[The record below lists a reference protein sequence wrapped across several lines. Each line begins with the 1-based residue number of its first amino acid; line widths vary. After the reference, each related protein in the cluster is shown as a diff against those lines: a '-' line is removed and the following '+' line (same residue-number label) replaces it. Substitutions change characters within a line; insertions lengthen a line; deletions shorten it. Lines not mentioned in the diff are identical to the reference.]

1 MRIAMFTEVGDFG
14 EDKDAAAALRDSKI
28 RPNIGKQE
36 RVTLDFRGVT
46 LVTQSFIHAL
56 ISDVLRVNG
65 ERALDFFEF
74 RNCDDV
80 VKGIISTVV
89 QYSLDT
95 MTDDTPASKTPK
107 LNRGKRSLGRRKTA
121 HTKGK

>member
-1 MRIAMFTEVGDFG
+1 MIIEMFAIFGDFG
-14 EDKDAAAALRDSKI
+14 EDKDEAANLREKSIKPCI
-28 RPNIGKQE
+28 ARGQLVII
-36 RVTLDFRGVT
+36 DFQGVT

-74 RNCDDV
+74 VNCVEV

-89 QYSLDT
+89 QYSLDS
-95 MTDDTPASKTPK
+95 MPENANNVES
-107 LNRGKRSLGRRKTA
+107 
-121 HTKGK
+121 